1 MNIKL
6 TVLLPIHCNSHL
18 IFKSINS
25 LLNQSYNNFNIY
37 ILIDGE
43 NKILLNSL
51 KKEYSQ
57 EINNKK
63 IIIHHFTN
71 RIGLTK
77 ILNFGIKNTDAKY
90 IAMTMM
96 TFHKKTD
103 F

>member
-1 MNIKL
+1 MDIKL

-43 NKILLNSL
+43 NENFIEFF
-51 KKEYSQ
+51 KKEYSH

-63 IIIHHFTN
+63 LLFII
-71 RIGLTK
+71 L
-77 ILNFGIKNTDAKY
+77 
-90 IAMTMM
+90 
-96 TFHKKTD
+96 
-103 F
+103 